1 MARTREFDTEKAL
14 EDAMQAFWDL
24 GYGETSIEDLVAR
37 TGVSRYG
44 LYSAFES
51 KEGLFLAALG
61 RYQDKIVGAMFGP
74 VETPDAGRAA
84 IEAYFD
90 RLIRA
95 ARKPNGARGCLMCNT
110 AADVADDDALFA
122 EKVAEYQR
130 RLQDGFSRAL
140 KRARARGEIAAD
152 LPIAATADY
161 LLALAMGMLIA
172 VRSRVPLAHIKN
184 MADVG
189 LRVLG

>member
-1 MARTREFDTEKAL
+1 MARTREFDTDKAL
-14 EDAMQAFWDL
+14 EDAMQVFWDL

-44 LYSAFES
+44 LYSAFDS
-51 KEGLFLAALG
+51 KEGLFLAALA

-74 VETPDAGRAA
+74 VEAQDAGRAA

-110 AADVADDDALFA
+110 AADVAEKDAPFA
-122 EKVAEYQR
+122 EKVAEYQG
-130 RLQDGFSRAL
+130 RLQAGFARAL
-140 KRARARGEIAAD
+140 ERAHARGEIAPD
-152 LPIAATADY
+152 LPIAATADF
-161 LLALAMGMLIA
+161 LLALAIGMLIA
-172 VRSRVPLAHIKN
+172 VRSRVPLPHIRN
-184 MADVG
+184 MAEVG